1 MLSFRIVIV
10 TVAMTAAIACGGS
23 SSSST
28 SPSQTPPPPAPAP
41 APGATSSVAI
51 PVGAAS
57 LGTSSYAPDNLNVTV
72 GTTVTWTN
80 TDSVLHTSTSDG
92 QGWSS
97 GVIAPGGQFSVA
109 FTTAGTFS
117 YHCTIHPGMVGTV
130 VVR

>member
-1 MLSFRIVIV
+1 MLSFRLVV
-10 TVAMTAAIACGGS
+10 VSVAIMAAIACGGS

-28 SPSQTPPPPAPAP
+28 SPSQTPPLPAP

-57 LGTSSYAPDNLNVTV
+57 LGTSSYAPDDLNVTV

-97 GVIAPGGQFSVA
+97 GAIAPGGQFSVA
-109 FTTAGTFS
+109 FPRTGTFP
-117 YHCTIHPGMVGTV
+117 YHCTIHPGMVGNV

>member
-1 MLSFRIVIV
+1 MLSFRIVV
-10 TVAMTAAIACGGS
+10 VSVAMTAAIACGGS

-41 APGATSSVAI
+41 GGTSSVAI

-97 GVIAPGGQFSVA
+97 GAIAPGGQFSVA
-109 FTTAGTFS
+109 FPTTGTFP
-117 YHCTIHPGMVGTV
+117 YHCTIHPGMVGNV